1 MSAIL
6 PPDVIVGEFNNPERL
21 DILIIEAVA
30 AHVRKLPDLDFY
42 REGCEYAI
50 RFPDLPGMPVPP
62 TRKELRTEMAEQ
74 SQTVSSSPMVV
85 ELICLLFFRSQV
97 MTFLSCPTE
106 MATFFSAS
114 RTTFSIIFSIPSN
127 SSRSAGLVS
136 R

>member
-6 PPDVIVGEFNNPERL
+6 PPDVIVDEFNNPERL

-62 TRKELRTEMAEQ
+62 TRKELLAAAE
-74 SQTVSSSPMVV
+74 VI
-85 ELICLLFFRSQV
+85 ELAALVLREEYVLCGGWI
-97 MTFLSCPTE
+97 E
-106 MATFFSAS
+106 
-114 RTTFSIIFSIPSN
+114 
-127 SSRSAGLVS
+127 GLEW
-136 R
+136 